1 MCSQKNRVINLKVF
15 NMIKGINK
23 SKAIIK
29 HISFKCTCEFDG
41 RKCNPKIKNN
51 NKCQSECKKPI

>member
-1 MCSQKNRVINLKVF
+1 
-15 NMIKGINK
+15 MIKGINK

-29 HISFKCTCEFDG
+29 HISFKCTCEFVG